1 MLVHVSNH
9 RWRFSFFFVKIY
21 YFGIYFSDTTEAE
34 ASIQLLEDDES

>member
-9 RWRFSFFFVKIY
+9 RWRFSFFVKIY
-21 YFGIYFSDTTEAE
+21 CFGIYFSDTTEAE